1 MEGVSRLGESGDTD
15 TDRGKRPR
23 LEAGG
28 ESRYVSNRSDDDNDN
43 EEPLDD
49 DDGDNDND
57 DVNDSDDDNNDDD
70 CQVAAWPRAGPVD

>member
-1 MEGVSRLGESGDTD
+1 MSRLGESGDTD
-15 TDRGKRPR
+15 TDRVKRPR

-28 ESRYVSNRSDDDNDN
+28 ASRYVSNRSDDDNDN
-43 EEPLDD
+43 DEPLD

-57 DVNDSDDDNNDDD
+57 DVNDGDDDNNDDD